1 MPLPLNHPVNEA
13 VVQAHSP
20 SVGASAVTA
29 YARAPFRGKV
39 IKVGSVL
46 YGAITPPDATGP
58 PFRRRRPK
66 PGSGRPAQP
75 PAADATVAATINGT
89 AITGGAITITQS
101 GSAAGQVNTATPT
114 AANDVN
120 EDDTISFPPTGAG
133 GSNIA

>member
-1 MPLPLNHPVNEA
+1 MPLPLNHPINEA
-13 VVQAHSP
+13 VVYAHSP

-46 YGAITPPDATGP
+46 YGAITT
-58 PFRRRRPK
+58 
-66 PGSGRPAQP
+66 
-75 PAADATVAATINGT
+75 ADATVATAINGT

-133 GSNIA
+133 GSTVAASFFAVIKRT

>member
-13 VVQAHSP
+13 VVHAYSP

-46 YGAITPPDATGP
+46 YGAITTG
-58 PFRRRRPK
+58 
-66 PGSGRPAQP
+66 
-75 PAADATVAATINGT
+75 DATVATAINGT
-89 AITGGAITITQS
+89 AITGGAIAITQS
-101 GSAAGQVNTATPT
+101 GSAGGQVNTAIPT

-120 EDDTISFPPTGAG
+120 EDDVISFPPAGAG
-133 GSNIA
+133 GANIAATFFAVIKRS

>member
-13 VVQAHSP
+13 VVYAHSP
-20 SVGASAVTA
+20 SVGATPVTG
-29 YARAPFRGKV
+29 YARVPFRGKV

-46 YGAITPPDATGP
+46 YGAITT
-58 PFRRRRPK
+58 
-66 PGSGRPAQP
+66 
-75 PAADATVAATINGT
+75 ADATVATAINGT

-120 EDDTISFPPTGAG
+120 EDDAISFPPTGAG
-133 GSNIA
+133 GANVAATFFAVIKRA